1 MFKQLASVLSMA
13 AALVAAPAMAQS
25 YDFSN
30 FATSGQSFQGVTL
43 GNMTLASENG
53 QLVYTDGYGGGI
65 YDGFGGSNEI
75 TLTFA
80 APITA
85 ISVRAGDGAGDF
97 DAFGLIAYAFGT
109 NNVIASV
116 YSPKFGGPAEPE
128 WFTLS
133 LSGLGAIGKVVIDP
147 CNSGVCPGNA
157 GGSGGVVVTDINVTA
172 VPEPATYALIFGGM
186 AVVGAMR
193 RRQQA

>member
-1 MFKQLASVLSMA
+1 MGAECEPSNEGVRGTYQPLGLIQCLLADLFIFRSKNMFKQLASVLSMA

-30 FATSGQSFQGVTL
+30 FATNGQSFQGVTL
-43 GNMTLASENG
+43 GNMTLTSENG

-97 DAFGLIAYAFGT
+97 DAFGLVAYAFGT

-133 LSGLGAIGKVVIDP
+133 LSGLGAIG
-147 CNSGVCPGNA
+147 
-157 GGSGGVVVTDINVTA
+157 
-172 VPEPATYALIFGGM
+172 
-186 AVVGAMR
+186 R
-193 RRQQA
+193 W